1 MLSGHS
7 EAVAMIAWLKKQ
19 SKAAKQGYKA
29 IQIVK
34 KWRRSIYFTYD
45 CHAMTSSYEIDCKLI
60 LSLRRSVLNDAKGL
74 KIDHMTSNR
83 ATEITAYYFFLKA
96 NDSWGLFSK
105 QVQVLRDLNRL
116 GGIHKRRTHIFGGFW
131 PFSPLF
137 TNIHNWQTPLKKD
150 VVHFWQPTP
159 QIHKSKNSIFA
170 ILYFLDF
177 FFMNILQ
184 KSVQL
189 FFSSFLST
197 KVHF

>member
-1 MLSGHS
+1 MLSSHS

-96 NDSWGLFSK
+96 NDSYFRKSK
-105 QVQVLRDLNRL
+105 QVQVLRDLITDYHFTSRAWFDLSITVSYKACRL
-116 GGIHKRRTHIFGGFW
+116 KFFINSKRDKFRNDIGLFLAKLILIRVTEIIKYIF
-131 PFSPLF
+131 
-137 TNIHNWQTPLKKD
+137 
-150 VVHFWQPTP
+150 
-159 QIHKSKNSIFA
+159 
-170 ILYFLDF
+170 
-177 FFMNILQ
+177 
-184 KSVQL
+184 
-189 FFSSFLST
+189 
-197 KVHF
+197 